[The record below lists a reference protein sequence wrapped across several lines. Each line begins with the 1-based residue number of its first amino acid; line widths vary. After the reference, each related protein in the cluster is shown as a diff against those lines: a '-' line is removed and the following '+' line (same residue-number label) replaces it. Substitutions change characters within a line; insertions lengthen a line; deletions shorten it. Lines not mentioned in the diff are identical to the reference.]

1 MNTSILGVLRRPVE
15 SAQYTSIAFTQRLFD
30 AGIDPS
36 VGSVGDAYDNSMAE
50 THIGLFKN
58 ECIRPD
64 GPWRDVNHVEKG
76 TFEWVTWFNTERT
89 HEAIDDLTPI
99 EAEEF
104 YYAHHTDLA
113 EAG

>member
-1 MNTSILGVLRRPVE
+1 MTVAYLSATRSPGSVHHSAGLNSSRQPGIARPV
-15 SAQYTSIAFTQRLFD
+15 RLRN
-30 AGIDPS
+30 P
-36 VGSVGDAYDNSMAE
+36 AYRTVSSTAE
-50 THIGLFKN
+50 THIGLFKD

-89 HEAIDDLTPI
+89 REAIDDLTPI

-104 YYAHHTDLA
+104 YYAHHTGLA